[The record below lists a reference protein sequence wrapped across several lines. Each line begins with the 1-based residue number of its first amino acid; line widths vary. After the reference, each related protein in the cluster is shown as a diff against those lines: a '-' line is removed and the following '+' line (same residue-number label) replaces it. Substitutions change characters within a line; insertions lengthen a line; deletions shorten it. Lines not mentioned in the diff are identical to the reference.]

1 MAQFRTVQFV
11 NTGPSGLSP
20 GLHLKQKTLR
30 HTKQFKKKILSWNL
44 RNSNY
49 SMMNII
55 ELSGVTKTFGSVVA
69 VDDLSLE
76 VPKGSIY
83 GFIGPNG
90 SGKTTTIRII
100 MKIMYPDR
108 GKLLINGHEHNSDRL
123 QNVGYL
129 PEDRGLYKKMKIR
142 ELLKFHGELNDGTDL
157 SNRINHWLE
166 RLDLKAYKEKKV
178 ETLSKGMRQKLQ
190 FIATILHQPE
200 LIILDEPFSGL
211 DPVNADMM
219 KDIILELQQKGA
231 TIIFSTHDM
240 AMAERMCDY
249 ILMIYEGKKVLDGTL
264 NHIQNQYGN
273 DTLRIQSEMGV
284 AVLKGMKGIENV
296 NDFGKLQEIRLE
308 PDVDPQ
314 KILAEL
320 LKKTRISKFEITK
333 PSLND
338 IFIRIASPERKE
350 AGNE

>member
-1 MAQFRTVQFV
+1 
-11 NTGPSGLSP
+11 
-20 GLHLKQKTLR
+20 
-30 HTKQFKKKILSWNL
+30 
-44 RNSNY
+44 
-49 SMMNII
+49 MNII
-55 ELSGVTKTFGSVVA
+55 ELTDVSKVFGTVVA
-69 VDDLSLE
+69 VNKLSLK

-90 SGKTTTIRII
+90 SGKTTTIRMI
-100 MKIMYPDR
+100 MKIMYPDAGR
-108 GKLLINGHEHNSDRL
+108 LLVNGQENNFERL
-123 QNVGYL
+123 KNVGYL
-129 PEDRGLYKKMKIR
+129 PEDRGLYKKMKIG
-142 ELLKFHGELNDGTDL
+142 ELLQFHGELNEGTDL
-157 SNRINHWLE
+157 PRLINYWLE
-166 RLDLKAYKEKKV
+166 RLELKEYKDKKV

-190 FIATILHQPE
+190 FIATILHQPD

-249 ILMIYEGKKVLDGTL
+249 IFMIYQGKKVLDGTL
-264 NHIQNQYGN
+264 ENIQDQYGL
-273 DTLRIQSEMGV
+273 DTLRIQCDLGAE
-284 AVLKGMKGIENV
+284 ALKGLKGIDHV

-308 PDVDPQ
+308 EGVDPQ

-320 LKKTRISKFEITK
+320 LKITRIGKFEITK

-338 IFIRIASPERKE
+338 IFIRIAAPERKE
-350 AGNE
+350 AGHA

>member
-1 MAQFRTVQFV
+1 
-11 NTGPSGLSP
+11 
-20 GLHLKQKTLR
+20 
-30 HTKQFKKKILSWNL
+30 
-44 RNSNY
+44 
-49 SMMNII
+49 MMNII

-69 VDDLSLE
+69 VNDLSLE
-76 VPKGSIY
+76 VPKESIY

-90 SGKTTTIRII
+90 SGKTTTIRMI

-108 GKLLINGHEHNSDRL
+108 GKLLINGEEHNANRL

-129 PEDRGLYKKMKIR
+129 PEDRGLYKKMKIG
-142 ELLKFHGELNDGTDL
+142 ELLQFHGELNEGTDL
-157 SNRINHWLE
+157 PNRINQWLE
-166 RLDLKAYKEKKV
+166 RLDLISYKNKKV

-190 FIATILHQPE
+190 FIATILHQPK

-211 DPVNADMM
+211 DPVNADLM
-219 KDIILELQQKGA
+219 KDVILELQQEGA

-264 NHIQNQYGN
+264 DHIQDQYGN
-273 DTLRIQSEMGV
+273 DTLRIQSEMGSE
-284 AVLKGMKGIENV
+284 ALTGLKGIENV
-296 NDFGKLQEIRLE
+296 NNFGKLQEIRLKE
-308 PDVDPQ
+308 GVNPQ
-314 KILAEL
+314 RILADL

>member
-1 MAQFRTVQFV
+1 
-11 NTGPSGLSP
+11 
-20 GLHLKQKTLR
+20 
-30 HTKQFKKKILSWNL
+30 
-44 RNSNY
+44 
-49 SMMNII
+49 MNII
-55 ELSGVTKTFGSVVA
+55 ELSGVTKAFGSVKA
-69 VDDLSLE
+69 VNNLSLE
-76 VPKGSIY
+76 VPRGSIY

-90 SGKTTTIRII
+90 SGKTTTIRVI
-100 MKIMYPDR
+100 MKIMYPDS
-108 GKLLINGHEHNSDRL
+108 GKLLVNGQDNNFERL

-129 PEDRGLYKKMKIR
+129 PEDRGLYKKMKIG
-142 ELLKFHGELNDGTDL
+142 ELLHFHGELNNGTDL
-157 SNRINHWLE
+157 NNRIDYWLK
-166 RLDLKAYKEKKV
+166 RLDLYPYKNKKV

-249 ILMIYEGKKVLDGTL
+249 IFMIYKGKKVLDGTL
-264 NHIQNQYGN
+264 DNIQDQYGN
-273 DTLRIQSEMGV
+273 DTLRIQSELG
-284 AVLKGMKGIENV
+284 AEALKGLKGIENV
-296 NDFGKLQEIRLE
+296 NNFGKLQEIRLE
-308 PDVDPQ
+308 AGVDPQ
-314 KILAEL
+314 HILADL

>member
-1 MAQFRTVQFV
+1 
-11 NTGPSGLSP
+11 
-20 GLHLKQKTLR
+20 
-30 HTKQFKKKILSWNL
+30 
-44 RNSNY
+44 
-49 SMMNII
+49 MNII
-55 ELSGVTKTFGSVVA
+55 ELSNVSKVFGTVVA
-69 VDDLSLE
+69 VNKLSLQ

-90 SGKTTTIRII
+90 SGKTTTIRMI
-100 MKIMYPDR
+100 MKIMYPDA
-108 GKLLINGHEHNSDRL
+108 GQLLVHGQETHFERL
-123 QNVGYL
+123 KNVGYL
-129 PEDRGLYKKMKIR
+129 PEDRGLYKKMKIG
-142 ELLKFHGELNDGTDL
+142 ELLQFHGELNEGTDL
-157 SNRINHWLE
+157 TNQINLWLE
-166 RLDLKAYKEKKV
+166 RLDLKAYKDKKV

-190 FIATILHQPE
+190 FAATVLHQPE

-249 ILMIYEGKKVLDGTL
+249 IFMIYQGKKVLDGTL
-264 NHIQNQYGN
+264 EDIQDQYGN
-273 DTLRIQSEMGV
+273 DTLRIQSGLGAE
-284 AVLKGMKGIENV
+284 ALKGINGIEHV

-308 PDVDPQ
+308 DGVDAQ
-314 KILAEL
+314 MILAEL

-350 AGNE
+350 ANHA

>member
-1 MAQFRTVQFV
+1 
-11 NTGPSGLSP
+11 
-20 GLHLKQKTLR
+20 
-30 HTKQFKKKILSWNL
+30 
-44 RNSNY
+44 
-49 SMMNII
+49 MNII
-55 ELSGVTKTFGSVVA
+55 ELSGISKTFGSVLA
-69 VDDLSLE
+69 VNNLSLE

-90 SGKTTTIRII
+90 SGKTTTIRMI

-108 GKLLINGHEHNSDRL
+108 GTLMVNGQDHNFERL
-123 QNVGYL
+123 ENVGYL
-129 PEDRGLYKKMKIR
+129 PEDRGLYKKMKIG
-142 ELLKFHGELNDGTDL
+142 ELLQFHGELNKGSDL
-157 SNRINHWLE
+157 PNLINYWLE
-166 RLDLKAYKEKKV
+166 RLELKAYKNKKV

-249 ILMIYEGKKVLDGTL
+249 IFMIYEGKKVLDGTL
-264 NHIQNQYGN
+264 DHIQNEYGT
-273 DTLRIQSEMGV
+273 DTLRIQSDMG
-284 AVLKGMKGIENV
+284 ANALNGIKGIESIN
-296 NDFGKLQEIRLE
+296 NFGQLQEIRLE
-308 PDVDPQ
+308 EGADPQ
-314 KILAEL
+314 LILAEL
-320 LKKTRISKFEITK
+320 LKITRISKFEITR

-350 AGNE
+350 AVNV